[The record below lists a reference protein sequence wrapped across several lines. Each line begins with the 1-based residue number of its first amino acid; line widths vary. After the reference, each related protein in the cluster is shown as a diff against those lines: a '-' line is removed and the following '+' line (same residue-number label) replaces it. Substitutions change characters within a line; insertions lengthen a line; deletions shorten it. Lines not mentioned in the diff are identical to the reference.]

1 MLYLTLRDLFHI
13 IYHINRLKERNH
25 TIISIGEEN
34 TFIKIKS
41 KKFPSKWKISEGG
54 KWYYKLGLKSIHILQ
69 ISFSKIYKS

>member
-13 IYHINRLKERNH
+13 IYHISRLKERNH

-41 KKFPSKWKISEGG
+41 KKFPSK
-54 KWYYKLGLKSIHILQ
+54 
-69 ISFSKIYKS
+69 